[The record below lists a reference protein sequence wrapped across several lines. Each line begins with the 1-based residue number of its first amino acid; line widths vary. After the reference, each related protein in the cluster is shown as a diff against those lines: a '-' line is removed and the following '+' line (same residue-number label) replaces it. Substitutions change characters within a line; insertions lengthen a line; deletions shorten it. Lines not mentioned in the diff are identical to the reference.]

1 MTNTPK
7 LAIAIGYIDDDL
19 VTGAVEYEPARNK
32 HKSAWFRRI
41 MVAACLCLAFLG
53 VVRLL
58 PEMSTSE
65 PVYTV
70 FAEVVEIQTNGRYEV
85 RITGEDQ
92 NFGEGDTAIFNYD
105 YVNSDMKMVELKIG
119 DVIAITYSVFEK
131 TDTTYEI
138 TSGQIN
144 IVQTSAE

>member
-19 VTGAVEYEPARNK
+19 VTGAVEYMPAHHK
-32 HKSAWFRRI
+32 QKSAWFRRI
-41 MVAACLCLAFLG
+41 IVAACLCLAFLG

-92 NFGEGDTAIFNYD
+92 NFGKGDTAIFNYD